1 MEEKKKVSVMVD
13 GSKAD
18 DKPFDFSEFQDEFYE
33 ETSGSYQTRK
43 TSIVSG
49 MSTNKLIDE
58 HRRSIANLNEDAGCR
73 VDVGALTGVTL
84 SRRHTLSQQEYNDG
98 LDSATFEE
106 LRGYEFKEEG

>member
-1 MEEKKKVSVMVD
+1 
-13 GSKAD
+13 
-18 DKPFDFSEFQDEFYE
+18 
-33 ETSGSYQTRK
+33 
-43 TSIVSG
+43 

-73 VDVGALTGVTL
+73 VDVDALTGVTL

-98 LDSATFEE
+98 LVCLFYNYCYLMWSALVVTTLLSINQKQETGTFEE